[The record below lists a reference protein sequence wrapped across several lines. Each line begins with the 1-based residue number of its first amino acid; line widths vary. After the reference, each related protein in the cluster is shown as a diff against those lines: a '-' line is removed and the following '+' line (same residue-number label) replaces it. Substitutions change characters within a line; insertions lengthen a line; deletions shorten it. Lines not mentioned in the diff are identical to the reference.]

1 MHPISYHNH
10 STWSD
15 GTASIR
21 EMALAAKA
29 AGLSE
34 FGISDHLVVAPRG
47 FFQDSRRWSMGLNL
61 LEQYCQE
68 AVAVAREVESPTFHM
83 RLGVEADFF
92 PETWEK
98 VAKRLEGLPLDY
110 VIGAVHY
117 VDGFPL
123 DASAGYWQRLS
134 PQEQDRIWLRYGE
147 LLTQCARLF
156 PCQWLAH
163 LDLPKIFQ
171 VSPPPEAVER
181 LAALLQ
187 EGGPRG
193 LCIEINTAGADKPC
207 RQFYPSPELLQVAVR
222 SGVGILASADGHGV
236 SQVARH
242 FQEVPALLAQLG
254 VTRTPSF
261 QNRRLLWRSL
271 TPNPS
276 LER

>member
-10 STWSD
+10 SSWSD

-47 FFQDSRRWSMGLNL
+47 FYQDSRRWSMGVNL
-61 LEQYCQE
+61 LERYCQE
-68 AVAVAREVESPTFHM
+68 ALEVAREVECPTFHM
-83 RLGVEADFF
+83 RLGIEADFF

-98 VAKRLEGLPLDY
+98 VSELLSRLPLDY

-117 VDGFPL
+117 VDGFPV
-123 DASAGYWQRLS
+123 DASAEYWNRLS
-134 PQEQDRIWLRYGE
+134 PEEQGRIWLRYGE
-147 LLTQCARLF
+147 LVTQCARLF

-163 LDLPKIFQ
+163 LDLPKLFRAF
-171 VSPPPEAVER
+171 PPPEAVER
-181 LAALLQ
+181 LADLLQ

-193 LCIEINTAGADKPC
+193 LCIEINTAGGDKPC
-207 RQFYPSPELLQVAVR
+207 RQFYPSPELLRVAVQ
-222 SGVGILASADGHGV
+222 SGVGLLASADGHAV

-242 FQEVPALLAQLG
+242 FQDIPALFARLG
-254 VTRTPSF
+254 VTRTPRF
-261 QNRRLLWRSL
+261 QKRQLFWHSL
-271 TPNPS
+271 DATAPR
-276 LER
+276 EG